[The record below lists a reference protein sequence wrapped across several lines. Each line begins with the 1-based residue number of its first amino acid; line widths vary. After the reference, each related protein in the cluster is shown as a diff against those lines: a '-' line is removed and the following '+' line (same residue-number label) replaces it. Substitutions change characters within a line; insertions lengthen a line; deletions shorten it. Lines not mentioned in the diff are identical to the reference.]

1 MLLVDVSSS
10 NIKCSLENVFPAKVC
25 PYTSVGK
32 AAVQRHFLKVH
43 HDTTHE
49 AKSAKLM
56 SKKISRE
63 RWVVKEEDTFVTHY
77 DTFESDTNNEE
88 LDTKE
93 VNEPQVKR
101 QRFLG
106 QMAKTEMGNDS
117 RAVKK
122 LYKCWMCDH
131 ASSRRT
137 SLAQHVKRVH
147 KECEN
152 YEETDNDGGVSKVEI
167 KEHERAPLAQFNSGK
182 VRTEDARP
190 TDQHLDAKQHAEV
203 EGVEAKTASMSDSRA
218 KKKLYKREKCD
229 QASSRR
235 NSLVQH
241 VKRGHEDCENFEER
255 DNYDKVSK
263 AEIREHKRAPL
274 AQFNKWPPGKV
285 ASVGLPNNCAIQ
297 ISLESLGLLQGIAPS
312 QAPKC
317 L

>member
-1 MLLVDVSSS
+1 M
-10 NIKCSLENVFPAKVC
+10 C

-32 AAVQRHFLKVH
+32 AAVHRHFLKVH
-43 HDTTHE
+43 KD
-49 AKSAKLM
+49 AKTPK
-56 SKKISRE
+56 SKKISKE
-63 RWVVKEEDTFVTHY
+63 RWVVKGEVKKEDSLATHG
-77 DTFESDTNNEE
+77 DTFENDANNEE
-88 LDTKE
+88 LDPKE

-167 KEHERAPLAQFNSGK
+167 KDSKKAPLAQFNSGK

-190 TDQHLDAKQHAEV
+190 KDQHLDAKQHAEV